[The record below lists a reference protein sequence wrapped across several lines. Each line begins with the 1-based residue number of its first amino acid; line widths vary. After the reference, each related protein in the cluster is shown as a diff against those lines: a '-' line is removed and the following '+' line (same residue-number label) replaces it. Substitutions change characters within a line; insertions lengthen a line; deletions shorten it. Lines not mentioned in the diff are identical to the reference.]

1 MALRFLVTASL
12 YPFVAFRHPSS
23 HPHVFQDSSMPLFS
37 RIYLAC
43 FFLFYFGVAQGD
55 SLQLLLQ
62 SICHRPMPH
71 ASWPMAIL
79 LTALLLFCARKM
91 EGLCISR
98 HHKVPS
104 IPYIAAAWVAVMTV
118 SIPFASVLRMAV
130 LTLMALALVMAQ
142 YWMVRRLSCS
152 TPNRPVNTW
161 SSLLPHLLRLFILSL
176 YMGAGAAATD
186 VEHFEMQTAFRLQQ
200 GHPSKALQ
208 VGRKSLA
215 TSPRLFALRCLA
227 MSTKTGQLPKHLL
240 DQALP
245 ARCGSEMLLLPAD
258 DRQPLL
264 LSPDTLAN
272 RMGHMHRIHNESA
285 IHYFQRCAR
294 HMGPRPSIASDYY
307 LCALLL
313 DRKLDAFA
321 QEVQWFYGP
330 DLHAS
335 AHAKRLPHYFAEAL
349 VLYTRMRTQ
358 PRITYHDATIEAN
371 LHDYSAMGDSIPNAT
386 ARQNLLR
393 DSYGE
398 TYWWYYD
405 YAQNL

>member
-1 MALRFLVTASL
+1 
-12 YPFVAFRHPSS
+12 
-23 HPHVFQDSSMPLFS
+23 MPLFS

-62 SICHRPMPH
+62 SICRRPLPH
-71 ASWPMAIL
+71 AAWPTAIL
-79 LTALLLFCARKM
+79 LTILLLFCARKM
-91 EGLCISR
+91 ERSHTASR
-98 HHKVPS
+98 WHMAPF
-104 IPYIAAAWVAVMTV
+104 IPYIAAAWLAVMTV
-118 SIPFASVLRMAV
+118 SIPFASGLHIAM
-130 LTLMALALVMAQ
+130 LTLMALALAACQ
-142 YWMVRRLSCS
+142 CWMVRRQKGGKSNG
-152 TPNRPVNTW
+152 PANTW
-161 SSLLPHLLRLFILSL
+161 GSLLPHLLKLFILSIF
-176 YMGAGAAATD
+176 MGAGAAATD
-186 VEHFEMQTAFRLQQ
+186 VEHFEMQAAFRLQQ
-200 GHPSKALQ
+200 GNPSKALQ

-227 MSTKTGQLPKHLL
+227 MSTETGQLPKHLL

-272 RMGHMHRIHNESA
+272 RLGHMHRIHGESA

-321 QEVQWFYGP
+321 QEVLWYYGP